1 MKQIIA
7 LPATLAL
14 VYRAWSR
21 KSLTAVGIVAAALTA
36 VVHALHPCAAPFTFL
51 VVFFLSGTYVTK
63 IKHDVKSRLTVSSY
77 GSVGG
82 EGPRTH
88 VQVLANSVVASIL
101 ILLDVHRLHREDQPA
116 SSYCF
121 PYGGGIFMVGIVA
134 NYAVV
139 AADTFSSEL
148 GILSKSQPRLI
159 TSLTFRT
166 VPPGTNGGVTLAGL
180 LAGALGAFIIGVTSL
195 ILPFCPVNSEVGLT
209 KSGFEGGEAWGWRE
223 KAFWIVA
230 VTIWGTLGS
239 VLDSILG
246 GLLQASIVDKRTG
259 KIVEGAGGRKVLVHP
274 GESIITGLEEPSNRE
289 GSRIRVAE
297 DIANILTTG
306 PSLRKRRS
314 SSLGGPPDF
323 EHESR
328 KIESGHDL
336 LDNNQ
341 VNLLMAAI
349 MSVSAMVVTWYVM

>member
-1 MKQIIA
+1 MKPIIA
-7 LPATLAL
+7 VPATLAL

-21 KSLTAVGIVAAALTA
+21 KSLTSIGIVVAALTA
-36 VVHALHPCAAPFTFL
+36 VVHALHPCSAPFSF
-51 VVFFLSGTYVTK
+51 VVAFFLSGTYVTK
-63 IKHDVKSRLTVSSY
+63 VKHDVKSRLTMSSS
-77 GSVGG
+77 GSAGG
-82 EGPRTH
+82 EGPRTY

-101 ILLDVHRLHREDQPA
+101 ILLDVHRLRKENQTA

-121 PYGGGIFMVGIVA
+121 PYKGDVLMVGIVA
-134 NYAVV
+134 NYSAVT
-139 AADTFSSEL
+139 ADTFSSEL

-159 TSLTFRT
+159 TSLTFRK
-166 VPPGTNGGVTLAGL
+166 VPPGTNGGVTLTGL
-180 LAGALGAFIIGVTSL
+180 LAGVLGAFIIGVTSL
-195 ILPFCPVNSEVGLT
+195 ILPFCPVDSGNALT
-209 KSGFEGGEAWGWRE
+209 KPGFEGGTAWSWRE
-223 KAFWIVA
+223 KTFWIGA

-274 GESIITGLEEPSNRE
+274 GESIITGPEEPSSRE
-289 GSRIRVAE
+289 GSRIRAVE
-297 DIANILTTG
+297 DIANILTSG

-314 SSLGGPPDF
+314 SSFGGPPDF

-328 KIESGHDL
+328 KIESGYDL

-341 VNLLMAAI
+341 INLLMAAI
-349 MSVSAMVVTWYVM
+349 MSVSAMVVAWYAM

>member
-1 MKQIIA
+1 MKPIVA
-7 LPATLAL
+7 VPATLAL

-21 KSLTAVGIVAAALTA
+21 KSLTSIGIVAAALTA
-36 VVHALHPCAAPFTFL
+36 VVHALHPSSAPFAFL

-63 IKHDVKSRLTVSSY
+63 IKHDVKSRLTVSSA
-77 GSVGG
+77 GSAGG

-88 VQVLANSVVASIL
+88 VQVLANSAVASFL
-101 ILLDVHRLHREDQPA
+101 ILLDLRRLRKENQPV
-116 SSYCF
+116 SDCF
-121 PYGGGIFMVGIVA
+121 PYGGDLFMVGIVA
-134 NYAVV
+134 HYAVV

-159 TSLTFRT
+159 TSLTFRK

-180 LAGALGAFIIGVTSL
+180 LAGSLGAFIIAVTSL
-195 ILPFCPVNSEVGLT
+195 ILPFCPIESADGIA
-209 KSGFEGGEAWGWRE
+209 KSGFDGGKAWGWRE

-239 VLDSILG
+239 VVDSILG
-246 GLLQASIVDKRTG
+246 GLLQASVVDKRTG

-297 DIANILTTG
+297 DIANILTST

-314 SSLGGPPDF
+314 SSVGGPPDL

-328 KIESGHDL
+328 QIESGYDL

-341 VNLLMAAI
+341 INVLMAGI
-349 MSVSAMVVTWYVM
+349 MSCSAMLVASYVM